1 LKTAMKAFSVQPV
14 WLPKLDICL
23 GNFGKPLIQLFLI
36 GAQLHDTLIP
46 QHAPE
51 NARRPWATLASAR
64 RPIVWCA

>member
-51 NARRPWATLASAR
+51 NARRP
-64 RPIVWCA
+64 